1 MWYNK
6 NITQRGEIHTKKITS
21 HMTDAE
27 IDEIL
32 REQFNYETK
41 ILERVLLSFSPSS
54 KPEKPEKIQAEYE
67 RLVAR
72 LKSKGIWR
80 E

>member
-6 NITQRGEIHTKKITS
+6 IITQRGEIHTKKITS

-41 ILERVLLSFSPSS
+41 ILERVLLSFSPPS
-54 KPEKPEKIQAEYE
+54 KPESPEKIQAEYE